1 MRCFISVLLAIIS
14 VIALGSA
21 GSAASGDVRDTLC
34 TAAIGVIPGVGIG
47 SIHIGDQLLDTVR
60 RLGQPTGM
68 WFTLEHDVTN
78 ATPIRFTRPEDGLK
92 GFVWADYGPNERFV
106 EIRAIDNVIRA
117 IELKRIANCAD
128 PYGIGLNSPGS
139 RIVDQY
145 GQSYSMR
152 DTGGGIA
159 VVYDA
164 AGIRFNVAKSAPG
177 FGPVQD
183 ILVFSPGHFC
193 DVAGYAAVC
202 QVPAAAELDARNNRT
217 MSTPTP
223 CGSGAHLI
231 HSLSEECARGVD

>member
-1 MRCFISVLLAIIS
+1 MRRFISVLPTIIL
-14 VIALGSA
+14 VTALGNS
-21 GSAASGDVRDTLC
+21 GSAASADVRDTLC
-34 TAAIGVIPGVGIG
+34 AGAGVIAGVGIG
-47 SIHIGDQLLDTVR
+47 SIHIGDQFLDTVR

-78 ATPIRFTRPEDGLK
+78 ATPIRFTRPGDGLK

-106 EIRAIDNVIRA
+106 EIRALDNIIKA

-128 PYGIGLNSPGS
+128 LYGIGLNSPGS
-139 RIVDQY
+139 RIIDQY

-177 FGPVQD
+177 FGLVQD
-183 ILVFSPGHFC
+183 ILVFSPNHFC
-193 DVAGYAAVC
+193 DIAGYA
-202 QVPAAAELDARNNRT
+202 L
-217 MSTPTP
+217 
-223 CGSGAHLI
+223 
-231 HSLSEECARGVD
+231 CAKYQPPIQ